1 MTWANFYLFCFLVG
15 FLWSLVSLLIGHL
28 NIDLPFL
35 HGDGSHGM
43 LDHGDAGHGFLHD
56 GGAMDHGDLSH
67 GGGGHHVG
75 STDHVRGVSIS
86 PINLGT
92 IAAFLAWFG
101 GIGYLLASYSSIW
114 FVWGFGLSIAGG
126 LAGASVVF
134 WFLAKVLIGRDRD
147 LNPADY
153 HMTGVLG
160 RVASAIREGGTGEI
174 IYSQEGT
181 RRTCGARSEDGKS
194 IPQGVEVLVTRYQK
208 GIAYVRRW
216 DELERSEVLE
226 GSFTEDK

>member
-28 NIDLPFL
+28 NIDLPFH
-35 HGDGSHGM
+35 HGDSGFGHGDSGHGM
-43 LDHGDAGHGFLHD
+43 MHD
-56 GGAMDHGDLSH
+56 GGGMDHGDLSD
-67 GGGGHHVG
+67 GGGGHDAG
-75 STDHVRGVSIS
+75 SSDHVQGISVS

-101 GIGYLLASYSSIW
+101 GAGYLLASYSKIW
-114 FVWGFGLSIAGG
+114 FVWGLGLSVVSG
-126 LAGASVVF
+126 LAGASVIF
-134 WFLAKVLIGRDRD
+134 WFLAKVLIGKERN

-160 RVASAIREGGTGEI
+160 RVVSSIREGGTGEI
-174 IYSQEGT
+174 VYSQEGT

-194 IPQGVEVLVTRYQK
+194 IPQGVEVLVTRYHK

-226 GSFTEDK
+226 NPYSGQT